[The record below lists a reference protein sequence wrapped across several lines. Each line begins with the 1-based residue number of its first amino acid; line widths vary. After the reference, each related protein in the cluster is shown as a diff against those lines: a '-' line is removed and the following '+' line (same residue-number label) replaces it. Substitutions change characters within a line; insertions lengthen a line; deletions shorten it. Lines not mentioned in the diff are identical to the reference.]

1 MDLRYEAIARNLNI
15 SLGTAYNIFKLFES
29 TGEVDPNKKP
39 RRDHKLDDHHALY
52 IVGLVLNFPALQLSE
67 FVDKVA
73 EVSGTVVSTST
84 MCRLLASHG
93 LTRKKIQHVA
103 LQRRLDLRGSFVAS
117 TYPFSKNMFVYI
129 DETGCKVKN
138 MLRQYGY
145 ALCGDRAVCHQL
157 LVRGQNITAIA
168 AICTT
173 GLLALEIHRDKV
185 NGDIFFD
192 FARGSLIPELLPFD
206 GYNHQSIVIMDNCL
220 IHRVQ
225 DVVEL
230 FNSVGVLV
238 LYLPPYS
245 PDLNPIELTF
255 SYIKQYLRD
264 HERIIHVVPPTQL
277 IKAAFDSI
285 TSEMCNNWI
294 QHCGY

>member
-15 SLGTAYNIFKLFES
+15 LLGTAYNIFKLFES

-67 FVDKVA
+67 LVDKVA
-73 EVSGTVVSTST
+73 EVSGTVVSTS
-84 MCRLLASHG
+84 RLPASHG
-93 LTRKKIQHVA
+93 LSRKKIQHVA
-103 LQRRLDLRGSFVAS
+103 LQRRLDLGGSFVAS
-117 TYPFSKNMFVYI
+117 TYPSSRNMFVYI

-145 ALCGDRAVCHQL
+145 ALCGDRAVSHQL

-173 GLLALEIHRDKV
+173 GSLALEIHRDKV

-206 GYNHQSIVIMDNCL
+206 GYNHQSIVIMDNCS

-255 SYIKQYLRD
+255 SNIYEIMKESY
-264 HERIIHVVPPTQL
+264 
-277 IKAAFDSI
+277 
-285 TSEMCNNWI
+285 M
-294 QHCGY
+294 